1 MAPDEMGKSIE
12 KPKAPVYHRQRLL
25 LFFLEA
31 AKSGLSKRDLQ
42 KLLFLH
48 GQGAEKPY
56 YAFAP
61 YKYGCYSF
69 LCADDLELLEKRGWI
84 NRDGKRLSL
93 AVDDLN
99 DQPWATYNKARAA
112 VHKWLSENNLRGD
125 ALVVETYRRYP
136 YYALNSH
143 IKERLLNREE
153 VKAVRE
159 SVASTET
166 DQTVVFTLGYEGVH
180 FETYLNKLIR
190 NRVNV
195 LCDVRK
201 NPISRKFGFSGR
213 MLARIL
219 PELGME
225 YIHIPELGIESE
237 KRQKLNDKADYESLF
252 AIYRKALSFRKAGLN
267 RLRGVIQSKRRVAL
281 TCFEANPRCC
291 HRHCIT
297 ELLESHDGHRVVHL

>member
-1 MAPDEMGKSIE
+1 MGKSIE
-12 KPKAPVYHRQRLL
+12 KPKAPVYHRQRRL

-31 AKSGLSKRDLQ
+31 DKSGLSKRDLQ
-42 KLLFLH
+42 KLLFLY
-48 GQGAEKPY
+48 GQEAEKPL

-61 YKYGCYSF
+61 YTYGCYSF

-84 NRDGKRLSL
+84 NCDGKRLSL

-99 DQPWATYNKARAA
+99 DQPWATHNKARTA

-136 YYALNSH
+136 YYARNSH

-180 FETYLNKLIR
+180 FETCLNKLIR
-190 NRVNV
+190 NRI
-195 LCDVRK
+195 R
-201 NPISRKFGFSGR
+201 F
-213 MLARIL
+213 
-219 PELGME
+219 
-225 YIHIPELGIESE
+225 
-237 KRQKLNDKADYESLF
+237 
-252 AIYRKALSFRKAGLN
+252 
-267 RLRGVIQSKRRVAL
+267 
-281 TCFEANPRCC
+281 
-291 HRHCIT
+291 
-297 ELLESHDGHRVVHL
+297 